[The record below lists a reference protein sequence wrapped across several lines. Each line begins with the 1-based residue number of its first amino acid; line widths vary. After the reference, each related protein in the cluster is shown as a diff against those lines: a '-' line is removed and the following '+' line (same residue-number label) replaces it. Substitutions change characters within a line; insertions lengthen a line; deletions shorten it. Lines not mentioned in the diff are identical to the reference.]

1 MDPAVRKLA
10 RCIDAPGSTE
20 SVLSAI
26 AGGTDS
32 KHYALLTD
40 KIFRF
45 EPIAISRQS
54 KNLARVHGTD
64 ERIEETA
71 LILQIKFF
79 LHFIKL
85 CSEAI
90 E

>member
-1 MDPAVRKLA
+1 M
-10 RCIDAPGSTE
+10 
-20 SVLSAI
+20 LSAVT
-26 AGGTDS
+26 GGTDS
-32 KHYALLTD
+32 KHYSMLTD
-40 KIFRF
+40 KIYRF

-54 KNLARVHGTD
+54 KDLARVHGTD
-64 ERIEETA
+64 ERIEEVA

-85 CSEAI
+85 SSEAI

>member
-1 MDPAVRKLA
+1 MHHCRMW
-10 RCIDAPGSTE
+10 STH
-20 SVLSAI
+20 VLQALLTCTPSCS

-45 EPIAISRQS
+45 EPIAISRAT
-54 KNLARVHGTD
+54 NDLARVHGTD
-64 ERIEETA
+64 ERIHSDA

-79 LHFIKL
+79 LHFIKS

-90 E
+90 R

>member
-1 MDPAVRKLA
+1 MLCAL
-10 RCIDAPGSTE
+10 T
-20 SVLSAI
+20 
-26 AGGTDS
+26 GGTDS

-45 EPIAISRQS
+45 EPVAISRQS
-54 KNLARVHGTD
+54 KDLARVHGTD

-85 CSEAI
+85 SSEAI
-90 E
+90 K